1 MKNMELLNICY
12 KYFNRFINANELIIE
27 LDKQKETEVKNM
39 IKDIK
44 KIIKENPNCV
54 DDFIKKRK
62 ESLKKMI
69 DMHEKFNSKDEKVI
83 KVINKMKRDYE
94 REEDCLDRWTK
105 ITEYITNNEYFNNSF
120 ESLTDYEL
128 LMFIGQNIK
137 APFPPHFDQ
146 DTIDKLIKVGIE
158 KDERELLWRLAFN
171 YEGKGLKFDKIVDYF
186 IKNNDDFY
194 LSELISAVGNDLDID
209 YIVDKVNDKEMILG
223 LKESEPVIR
232 DYFTDEQ
239 YDKLMSKLK

>member
-1 MKNMELLNICY
+1 MKNKELLNFCY
-12 KYFNRFINANELIIE
+12 KYFNRFINAKELIKE
-27 LDKQKETEVKNM
+27 LNKQEEVEVKNM
-39 IKDIK
+39 VKDIK
-44 KIIKENPNCV
+44 KIMKDKPNSEDEFV
-54 DDFIKKRK
+54 KKKK
-62 ESLKKMI
+62 ESTKKALEVYERI
-69 DMHEKFNSKDEKVI
+69 PNKDERII
-83 KVINKMKRDYE
+83 KAINNMKKNLE
-94 REEDCLDRWTK
+94 REDDCFDRWSAISK
-105 ITEYITNNEYFNNSF
+105 YISDNDYFCKNF
-120 ESLTDYEL
+120 DSLTDYEL
-128 LMFIGQNIK
+128 LEFIGQNIK

-186 IKNNDDFY
+186 INKKDDYY

-232 DYFTDEQ
+232 GYFTDEQ